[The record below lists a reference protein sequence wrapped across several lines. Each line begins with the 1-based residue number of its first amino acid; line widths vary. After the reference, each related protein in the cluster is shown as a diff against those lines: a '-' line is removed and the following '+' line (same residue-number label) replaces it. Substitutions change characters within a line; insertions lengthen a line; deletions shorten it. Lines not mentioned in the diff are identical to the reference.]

1 MIFAMERMIA
11 MITRMKKKSFVGTFR
26 VISYQNSNVVISSA
40 FQISSYVMEKMT
52 VEMEQTRTT

>member
-1 MIFAMERMIA
+1 MERMIA
-11 MITRMKKKSFVGTFR
+11 MITRMKRKSFVGTFR
-26 VISYQNSNVVISSA
+26 VISYRNSNVVISSV

>member
-11 MITRMKKKSFVGTFR
+11 MITRMKRKSFVGTFR
-26 VISYQNSNVVISSA
+26 VISYRNSNVVISSV
-40 FQISSYVMEKMT
+40 FQISSYVMEKTT